1 MDIVNKS
8 ELENIFYKLGFTN
21 FIVNEDEEYLNQILE
36 DENSEK
42 IYLVDVL
49 PNRLTEEQ
57 CSFLNTLEDYYFEK
71 SRMESIREK
80 WNNILIKFSC
90 YYKLNSIFVIGTGVI
105 GDLELYTR
113 TVDNRGYV
121 LKFNLEPMFDITG
134 FIHNVDEKTSSYI
147 TFFYEDI
154 GLIINYYFGELFMK
168 IGILKDSKIQPFELT
183 EIINLLRKLSESEGL
198 FLR

>member
-49 PNRLTEEQ
+49 PNRLTEKQ

-71 SRMESIREK
+71 FRMESIREK

-90 YYKLNSIFVIGTGVI
+90 YYKLNSIFLIGTGVI

>member
-42 IYLVDVL
+42 IYIVDVL

-71 SRMESIREK
+71 FRMESIREK

-90 YYKLNSIFVIGTGVI
+90 YYKLNSIFLIGTGVI
-105 GDLELYTR
+105 WGAIGFR
-113 TVDNRGYV
+113 IR
-121 LKFNLEPMFDITG
+121 NLPFLLLLIISG
-134 FIHNVDEKTSSYI
+134 CICSYI
-147 TFFYEDI
+147 SK
-154 GLIINYYFGELFMK
+154 K
-168 IGILKDSKIQPFELT
+168 IEV
-183 EIINLLRKLSESEGL
+183 
-198 FLR
+198 